1 MSNIKVG
8 DTVEKISG
16 DSFLG
21 SSLTNTVEAVDGR
34 KVLTKET
41 ATTVFIDK
49 SKPSTKSCKL
59 SWIDEFVQSS
69 LLDRMFT
76 REIVRNTTLRCLVI
90 YDFVR
95 ASSNL
100 SSYRE
105 EFAKSSTPISYMA
118 AQLVDRYADELLKN
132 RVEIS
137 LNSTRTPVMVEAVKA
152 YNKRLDSLKT
162 EDNRKTVLSDDIVL
176 HVPYRYTKYNSMFIV
191 ESVEGNNVKVLRKTS
206 ASVRVLCYSKDDF
219 SENIKNKLFEKMSLS
234 SLVGKSYKEKTQ
246 NRTLTVKQV
255 SLSAKLAV
263 EDESGCCDLLT
274 FTDILKYFD
283 EVTEDGGV
291 ETTRSGLCTVGT
303 SINGL
308 EVFEKNLS
316 SSNKYFLECTSS
328 SAFNYTVGKIYVWDV
343 NNLTDD
349 YGVKRTV
356 VHEYVAFR
364 VIDVAGKNSFVEP
377 TVKEQEIHVPEINN
391 SSAPLVTKNCNQY
404 QHGSTLEMHSNR
416 QEEKTMSE
424 EVKTNTVVVEV
435 STEPYAETTV
445 ATFFGK
451 VIDSKSESELTH
463 VISVIDDKQEALKAL
478 NKNAKSRRII
488 GQINKLGAARTK
500 VVAMLDSLP
509 E

>member
-16 DSFLG
+16 DSFLNR
-21 SSLTNTVEAVDGR
+21 SLTNTVEAIDGR
-34 KVLTKET
+34 KVLIKET
-41 ATTVFIDK
+41 GTTVFIDK
-49 SKPSTKSCKL
+49 LKLSTKNRKL

-76 REIVRNTTLRCLVI
+76 REIVRNTTLRCLVV

-100 SSYRE
+100 SSYSE

-132 RVEIS
+132 RVEIP
-137 LNSTRTPVMVEAVKA
+137 LNSTRTPVMVEALKA
-152 YNKRLDSLKT
+152 YNKRLDSLK
-162 EDNRKTVLSDDIVL
+162 
-176 HVPYRYTKYNSMFIV
+176 
-191 ESVEGNNVKVLRKTS
+191 
-206 ASVRVLCYSKDDF
+206 A
-219 SENIKNKLFEKMSLS
+219 
-234 SLVGKSYKEKTQ
+234 
-246 NRTLTVKQV
+246 
-255 SLSAKLAV
+255 
-263 EDESGCCDLLT
+263 
-274 FTDILKYFD
+274 
-283 EVTEDGGV
+283 EV
-291 ETTRSGLCTVGT
+291 
-303 SINGL
+303 
-308 EVFEKNLS
+308 
-316 SSNKYFLECTSS
+316 
-328 SAFNYTVGKIYVWDV
+328 
-343 NNLTDD
+343 
-349 YGVKRTV
+349 
-356 VHEYVAFR
+356 
-364 VIDVAGKNSFVEP
+364 
-377 TVKEQEIHVPEINN
+377 NN

-404 QHGSTLEMHSNR
+404 QHGSTLEMHSNK
-416 QEEKTMSE
+416 QEEKIMSE

-451 VIDSKSESELTH
+451 VIDSKSEKELTH
-463 VISVIDDKQEALKAL
+463 VISVIDDKQEALKTL